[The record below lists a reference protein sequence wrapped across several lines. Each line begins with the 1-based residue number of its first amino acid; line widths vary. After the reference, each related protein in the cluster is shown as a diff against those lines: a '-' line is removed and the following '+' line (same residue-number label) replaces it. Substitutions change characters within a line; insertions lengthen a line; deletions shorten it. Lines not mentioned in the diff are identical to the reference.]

1 MRLSLATLFTLASAS
16 VVEKRQSAI
25 NDGVVLNYA
34 LTLEHLENAF
44 YRGGLARFSQADFLA
59 AGFSQNFYNNLRKVA
74 SDEATH
80 VNFLTSAL
88 GAAGIA
94 ATKECMYNFGYNT
107 VRDFVSLASVLEGV
121 GVSAYIGAAS
131 FIDNDAYL
139 TAAASIVT
147 VEARHSAFIRGNL
160 GLRPFATPFD
170 TPLNFNEVFSLASA
184 FITSCPATNPA
195 LPVKAFPTLQVTAGV
210 PPSGLDVT
218 NDYIT
223 FKAGITLQPNTAY
236 YLHFINGLTVTPV
249 KAFVGAN
256 GILAANIPANV
267 FGQVYV
273 VASATTEVPNDSNIL
288 AGPAILEVLDCQ
300 C

>member
-1 MRLSLATLFTLASAS
+1 MRFSLATLFSLAAATA
-16 VVEKRQSAI
+16 VDKRQSAI

-44 YRGGLARFSQADFLA
+44 YRGGLAKFTQADFLA
-59 AGFSQNFYNNLRKVA
+59 AGFSLNFYDNLKKIA

-80 VNFLTSAL
+80 VNFLTAAL
-88 GAAGIA
+88 KSAGIA
-94 ATKECMYNFGYNT
+94 ATGECMYNFGYKS
-107 VRDFVSLASVLEGV
+107 VKDFVSLASVLEGV

-131 FIDNDAYL
+131 FIDNSAYL
-139 TAAASIVT
+139 TAAAAIVT
-147 VEARHSAFIRGNL
+147 VEARHSSFIRSNL

-170 TPLNFNEVFSLASA
+170 TPLDFNEVYSLASA

-195 LPVKAFPTLQVTAGV
+195 LPVKAFPTLMVTAGV
-210 PPSGLDVT
+210 PASGLDVT

-223 FKAGITLQPNTAY
+223 FKANITLQPNTAY

-256 GILAANIPANV
+256 GILSANIPANV

-273 VASATTEVPNDSNIL
+273 VATASTDVPNDSNIL
-288 AGPAILEVLDCQ
+288 AGPAILEVLDCK